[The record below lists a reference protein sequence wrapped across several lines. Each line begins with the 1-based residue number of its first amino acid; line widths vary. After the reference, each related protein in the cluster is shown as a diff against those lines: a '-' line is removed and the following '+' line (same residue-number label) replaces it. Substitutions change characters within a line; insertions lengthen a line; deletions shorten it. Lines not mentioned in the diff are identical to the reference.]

1 MLSVNTIKQLLAAQQ
16 LQLCSAAG
24 AAAAAAVAALG
35 QGKALSYKQQRSLQT
50 SAEQSEAT
58 QVSPQQSQPSTSASS
73 QVQQHWD
80 DEQQAWAPSR
90 ALPPPSPYGLKI
102 TIKAHDLLFVKMAS
116 TAIRDL
122 IMVNV
127 APKSQDVLPEFWRDR
142 GAGVPWVNLVRPSG
156 LCQLAACV
164 QIFSHS

>member
-1 MLSVNTIKQLLAAQQ
+1 MISANVFKQLIAAQQ

-24 AAAAAAVAALG
+24 AAVAVAALG
-35 QGKALSYKQQRSLQT
+35 QGKALAHQQQRSLQT
-50 SAEQSEAT
+50 SAEQLEFAS
-58 QVSPQQSQPSTSASS
+58 VSPQDPQPSTSASS
-73 QVQQHWD
+73 HVQQHWD
-80 DEQQAWAPSR
+80 DQQQQAWAPSR
-90 ALPPPSPYGLKI
+90 ALPPPSAYGLKI

-142 GAGVPWVNLVRPSG
+142 GAGVPWVNLVRP
-156 LCQLAACV
+156 
-164 QIFSHS
+164 